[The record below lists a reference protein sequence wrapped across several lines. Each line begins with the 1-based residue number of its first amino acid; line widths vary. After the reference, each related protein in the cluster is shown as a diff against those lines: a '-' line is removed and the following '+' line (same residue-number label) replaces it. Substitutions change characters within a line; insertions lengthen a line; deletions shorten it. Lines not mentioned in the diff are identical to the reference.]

1 MHPSPPCRLAHLQ
14 LLPLL
19 SGVQRVS
26 LDELRSL
33 DRASYLPHLICK
45 EPGPLS
51 EQATAAGTA
60 CHFVPDL
67 VRPISPRADLR
78 ALRQLVRLLRGL
90 RPQVLH
96 THSSKTGMLGRVAGR
111 LSRVPVVV
119 HTVHGFAFPFAE
131 SRLTRAIYHALE
143 YIGGHLCDAL
153 VVLNEADRQFA
164 VEKLHVRPQKVHL
177 MPNGIDLSQ
186 FQALSAAQRQAV
198 RCELFPDGG
207 DEPVCIGMVGR
218 LWRQKNP
225 ECLVRAAVELQLR
238 GCRDFRVVLIG
249 DGDLRPDLEALI
261 DRHAVGGAV
270 RLLGWRDD
278 VPRLLG
284 ALDIFVLPSRWEGLP
299 LAIIE
304 AMAAGLPVVAS
315 DIPGNRDLVDEGVD
329 GHLFVDDDAIGLAD
343 RLQALI
349 ADRQRAR
356 AMGAAGRAKAL
367 REYSLE
373 RRTERVDALYRQLLT
388 TSAAQARLRRQ
399 QDPHDAPVDHSTG
412 P

>member
-1 MHPSPPCRLAHLQ
+1 MNPPSPYRLAHLQ

-51 EQATAAGTA
+51 EQATAAGAA
-60 CHFVPDL
+60 CHFVPEL

-78 ALRQLVRLLRGL
+78 ALWQLVRLLRRL

-96 THSSKTGMLGRVAGR
+96 THSSKTGILGRVAAR

-143 YIGGHLCDAL
+143 YIGGQLCDAL

-164 VEKLHVRPQKVHL
+164 IEKLHLRPEKVHL
-177 MPNGIDLSQ
+177 MPNGIDVSR
-186 FQALSAAQRQAV
+186 FGALSEEQRQAA
-198 RCELFPDGG
+198 RRDLFPDDS
-207 DEPVCIGMVGR
+207 DEFVWIGMVGR

-225 ECLVRAAVELQLR
+225 ECLVLAAVELHRR
-238 GCRDFRVVLIG
+238 GCRGFRVLVIG
-249 DGDLRPDLEALI
+249 DGDLRGDLEALI
-261 DRHAVGGAV
+261 DRHGVGGTV
-270 RLLGWRDD
+270 RLLGWRED

-284 ALDIFVLPSRWEGLP
+284 ALDIFALPSRWEGLP

-304 AMAAGLPVVAS
+304 AMATGLPVVAS

-329 GHLFVDDDAIGLAD
+329 GHLFGDDDAIGLAD

-349 ADRQRAR
+349 ANRERAK

-367 REYSLE
+367 REYSLQ
-373 RRTERVDALYRQLLT
+373 RRTDRVDALYRRLLNT
-388 TSAAQARLRRQ
+388 PPARARLRRQ
-399 QDPHDAPVDHSTG
+399 QDRLDAPVDR
-412 P
+412 